1 MQRISD
7 LPPGENDQELKM
19 KQLGMRTNQNIPR
32 ALHCNLLTIQ
42 VSPESYCWALFDLD
56 SVQDQVDLDKKGT
69 KAVTSTSSIM
79 HNHAPAVPSS
89 NVPAN
94 IEPQGTGLAARER
107 RSRKSV
113 NYAEPKL
120 NTYVANVPNFHLV
133 TFERN
138 RKMRKPDLPGTE
150 TTSRK
155 KRSSAAAIMS
165 TTMYKSRDVDMKG
178 IEDDTDIDNKVVS
191 DNPLLVDY
199 IPIQAITPS
208 SVKKKSRLRLPSDDE
223 DSSDGAEADE
233 EYMPP
238 GRPNWVN
245 LEGRKRVT
253 ISKRPATTFGPVI
266 DAGTDTRRHSM
277 AV

>member
-1 MQRISD
+1 M
-7 LPPGENDQELKM
+7 
-19 KQLGMRTNQNIPR
+19 
-32 ALHCNLLTIQ
+32 
-42 VSPESYCWALFDLD
+42 SPSVES
-56 SVQDQVDLDKKGT
+56 
-69 KAVTSTSSIM
+69 
-79 HNHAPAVPSS
+79 
-89 NVPAN
+89 
-94 IEPQGTGLAARER
+94 QGAGLAGRER

-120 NTYVANVPNFHLV
+120 NTYVVNVPNFHLV

-138 RKMRKPDLPGTE
+138 RKMRKPDPPLGTE

-165 TTMYKSRDVDMKG
+165 TTVYKSRDVDMNG
-178 IEDDTDIDNKVVS
+178 IEDDIDIDNKVAS
-191 DNPLLVDY
+191 DHPLLVDY
-199 IPIQAITPS
+199 TPIQAITSS
-208 SVKKKSRLRLPSDDE
+208 SVKKKSRLRLPLDDE

-233 EYMPP
+233 EYMPQ
-238 GRPNWVN
+238 GRANWVN

-253 ISKRPATTFGPVI
+253 ISKRTGTTFSPAI